1 MSHTPDCIV
10 VGGGI
15 IGLATA
21 LEFWR
26 NGATVS
32 VIDAG
37 YTPASAAGA
46 GILSALPPWEYS
58 KEVVSLIEES
68 SRRIGSVIHEI
79 ESNSDVK
86 CEWQRPGMLVLDE
99 QLSSA
104 GIGTMTPARW
114 LAPLIANSDKRHGIW
129 LPDVSKVRA
138 GRLCA
143 GMSAWLKKMGVQ
155 FVHAQAQLEYEGGK
169 VKNIRLADGS
179 ELSAGSYVICTG
191 AYGGVLCPS
200 PCPPIMPMRGQ
211 LLLYHSPKP
220 LLSVVFSPTEGIY
233 MAPCA
238 NGNILAGASY
248 EDAGFDNRPSAE
260 VLAEL
265 HRKAVA
271 LFPPLA
277 MANVLDSWSGLR
289 PCLPDD
295 LPVIS
300 PHPACENLYVN
311 GGHGRYG
318 MSMALAAARRLFNI
332 VNTPKMKN
340 PFAFRDEWL
349 AA

>member
-1 MSHTPDCIV
+1 MSQAPDCIV

-15 IGLATA
+15 VGMATA

-26 NGATVS
+26 NGASVS

-37 YTPASAAGA
+37 YAPTSSAGA
-46 GILSALPPWEYS
+46 GVLSALPPWKCS

-68 SRRIGSVIHEI
+68 GRRLSAIIHDI
-79 ESNSDVK
+79 ESNSEIK
-86 CEWQRPGMLVLDE
+86 CEWQRPGMFVLDE
-99 QLSSA
+99 RFSA
-104 GIGTMTPARW
+104 GMGTMTPARW
-114 LAPLIANSDKRHGIW
+114 LVPLVANADKRQGVW
-129 LPDVSKVRA
+129 LPDVGKIRA

-143 GMSAWLKKMGVQ
+143 GMSAWLKTIGVQ
-155 FVHAQAQLEYEGGK
+155 FVHSHARLEYEGGK
-169 VKNIRLADGS
+169 VKGVRLEDGS
-179 ELSAGSYVICTG
+179 QLSAGSYVICAG
-191 AYGGVLCPS
+191 AYGGALCPP
-200 PCPPIMPMRGQ
+200 PCPPITPMRGQ

-220 LLSVVFSPTEGIY
+220 LLCVVLSPAEGIY

-238 NGNILAGASY
+238 NGDILVGASH
-248 EDAGFDNRPSAE
+248 EDAGFDNRPSAA
-260 VLAEL
+260 VLADL

-277 MANVLDSWSGLR
+277 TAHVLDSWSGLR

-295 LPVIS
+295 IPVIGA
-300 PHPACENLYVN
+300 HPACDNLYLN

-318 MSMALAAARRLFNI
+318 MSMALAAARRLFKV
-332 VNTPKMKN
+332 VNTPEATN

-349 AA
+349 VA